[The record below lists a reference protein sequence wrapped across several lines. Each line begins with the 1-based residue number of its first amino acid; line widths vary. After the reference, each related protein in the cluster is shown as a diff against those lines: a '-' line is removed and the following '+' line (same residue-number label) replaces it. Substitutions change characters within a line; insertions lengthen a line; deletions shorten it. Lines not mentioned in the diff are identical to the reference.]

1 MITPITGSF
10 FEFEHPNLAEGKYIN
25 PALASFAEE
34 DLRAQISDLAALGID
49 TLVLLATALRERA
62 YYSGSIFPQPEH
74 FFCKQPL

>member
-10 FEFEHPNLAEGKYIN
+10 FEFEHP
-25 PALASFAEE
+25 
-34 DLRAQISDLAALGID
+34 DLAALGID